1 MSTHEPQ
8 LALSR
13 RTALAGLSAAG
24 LGLALGTRIRPTS
37 AQDATA
43 SHPIVG
49 VWNVVAPGSPSVAN
63 FQADGSVT
71 FATPP
76 SYVDPALGV
85 VFQGSSVG
93 TWEPTGERSIHGTW
107 ITFLADSNGTFLG
120 TVTID
125 GYPEVS
131 EDGRSLTDDQ
141 SRVMITI
148 RDAAGAVVQEFAA
161 AGAPPVIGNRIAVG
175 QPNFPLG
182 TRTDA
187 TPETG
192 TPTT

>member
-1 MSTHEPQ
+1 MTMRPTVPV
-8 LALSR
+8 SR
-13 RTALAGLSAAG
+13 RTALAGLGAGG
-24 LGLALGTRIRPTS
+24 LGLALGTSVRPAS

-49 VWNVVAPGSPSVAN
+49 VWNVLNPGSPSVAN

-71 FATPP
+71 FGQPP

-85 VFQGSSVG
+85 VFQGSSIG
-93 TWEPTGERSIHGTW
+93 TWEPTGARSIHGTW
-107 ITFLADSNGTFLG
+107 VTWLSDSNGAFLG
-120 TVTID
+120 TYTVD

-141 SRVMITI
+141 SRTMITI

-161 AGAPPVIGNRIAVG
+161 AGAPPVVGNRVAVG
-175 QPNFPLG
+175 QPNFPPG

>member
-1 MSTHEPQ
+1 MATSRTDRSV
-8 LALSR
+8 SR
-13 RTALAGLSAAG
+13 RTALAGLGAG
-24 LGLALGTRIRPTS
+24 GFGLALGTRVRPAS

-43 SHPIVG
+43 RHPLVG
-49 VWNVVAPGSPSVAN
+49 VWNVLNPGSPSVAN

-71 FATPP
+71 FGQPP

-85 VFQGSSVG
+85 VFQGSSIG
-93 TWEPTGERSIHGTW
+93 TWEPTGARSIHGTW
-107 ITFLADSNGTFLG
+107 VTWLSDGNGAILG

-131 EDGRSLTDDQ
+131 EDGLSLTDDQ
-141 SRVMITI
+141 SQSMITI
-148 RDAAGAVVQEFAA
+148 RDAAGGVVQEIAA

-175 QPNFPLG
+175 QPNFPSGALAA
-182 TRTDA
+182 A